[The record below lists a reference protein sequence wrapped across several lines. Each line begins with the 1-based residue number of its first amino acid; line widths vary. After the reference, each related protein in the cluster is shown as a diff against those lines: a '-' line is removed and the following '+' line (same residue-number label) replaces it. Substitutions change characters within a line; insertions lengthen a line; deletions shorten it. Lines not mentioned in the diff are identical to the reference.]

1 MTSVGETTEGA
12 NRSGRSHRARRYV
25 ARLPLRAGSALRLH
39 LPTFG
44 FPILSIAIGIG
55 VWELI
60 VRAGAVPNYLVP
72 TPLDV
77 VRVFFNSRINWLHET
92 QVTFDE
98 AIIGFLIGVGIGVA
112 IAVLISLSTILN
124 RILMPYV
131 VALQVLPKVAIAP
144 IIYILIGF
152 TNTSKIILIVILT
165 FFPMVINVSTGLTDV
180 DRNLVHLLRSLGAGP
195 VTIFYKVRLPNSLPS
210 FFDGLKI
217 AVSGAMV
224 GAIVA
229 EFVSSNSGL
238 GFVILNSQ
246 YTFNT
251 TAAFA
256 AFAILT
262 VLGLLLY
269 AAVVILGRRLMP
281 WYRSG

>member
-1 MTSVGETTEGA
+1 VTSVGGSTESDTSGE
-12 NRSGRSHRARRYV
+12 RSRSRRFGVRNQPSRSLWGRGLAKYG
-25 ARLPLRAGSALRLH
+25 LP
-39 LPTFG
+39 
-44 FPILSIAIGIG
+44 IASFAVGIGIWQLVVAEG
-55 VWELI
+55 L
-60 VRAGAVPNYLVP
+60 VRDYLVP
-72 TPLDV
+72 RPTAI
-77 VRVFFNSRINWLHET
+77 VRVLFNGKIDWVHQTL
-92 QVTFDE
+92 VTFNE
-98 AIIGFLIGVGIGVA
+98 AIVGFLIGVGIGVLL
-112 IAVLISLSTILN
+112 AVLISLSPILN
-124 RILMPYV
+124 QILMPYV

-152 TNTSKIILIVILT
+152 TNTSRIILIVILT
-165 FFPMVINVSTGLTDV
+165 FFPMVINMSTGLTDV
-180 DRNLVHLLRSLGAGP
+180 DRNLVHLLQSLGAGRIR
-195 VTIFYKVRLPNSLPS
+195 IFYKVRLPNSLPS

-217 AVSGAMV
+217 AVSGALV

-251 TAAFA
+251 TAAFG

-269 AAVVILGRRLMP
+269 GAVIFLGRRLMP
-281 WYRSG
+281 WYRGS

>member
-1 MTSVGETTEGA
+1 MRSDLAKYGVPLASFAVG
-12 NRSGRSHRARRYV
+12 
-25 ARLPLRAGSALRLH
+25 
-39 LPTFG
+39 
-44 FPILSIAIGIG
+44 IGIWQLVVAEG
-55 VWELI
+55 V
-60 VRAGAVPNYLVP
+60 VADYLVP
-72 TPLDV
+72 RPTSI
-77 VRVFFNSRINWLHET
+77 VRVFFNGKIDWWHQTL
-92 QVTFDE
+92 VTFNE
-98 AIIGFLIGVGIGVA
+98 AIVGFLIGVGIGVA
-112 IAVLISLSTILN
+112 IAVVISLSSIFN

-144 IIYILIGF
+144 IIYILLGF
-152 TNTSKIILIVILT
+152 TNTSRIILIVILT

-180 DRNLVHLLRSLGAGP
+180 DRNLVHLLQSLGAGP
-195 VTIFYKVRLPNSLPS
+195 VTIFYKVRLPNSLPA

-217 AVSGAMV
+217 AVSGALV

-269 AAVVILGRRLMP
+269 SAVIFLGRLLMP
-281 WYRSG
+281 WYRGG